1 MTLNEFLDEW
11 NSESPLVLVHTSGS
25 TGAPQPLWV
34 EKERMKASAMMTC
47 RFLGLKQGDTA
58 LLCMPLQFIAGKMMA
73 VRALVGGLELETIAP
88 CGHPMAVAQ
97 HIPTFA
103 AMVPL
108 QVYNSLQVEEE
119 RERLQQI
126 RQLIIGG
133 GIVSDE
139 VERQLSTFPHAVWST
154 YGMTETLSHI
164 AMRRLNGKEASEW
177 YCPLPSVNVSI
188 NEEGCLVI
196 DAPLVCSQPLTT
208 NDMAVMAPDGRH
220 FRIIGRKDNII
231 CSGGIK
237 IQIEEVERLLQP
249 HLNTP
254 YIITRTRDDKYGEVV
269 TMLIEAPLTS
279 ELNHR
284 LNSIFEEVLPL
295 YARPRRILSIN
306 HLLLTATGKPARAE
320 AEQGANSHRK
330 DGDS

>member
-1 MTLNEFLDEW
+1 M
-11 NSESPLVLVHTSGS
+11 S
-25 TGAPQPLWV
+25 TILLTYARNYALI
-34 EKERMKASAMMTC
+34 KK
-47 RFLGLKQGDTA
+47 LKQGDTA

-320 AEQGANSHRK
+320 AEQWANSHRK

>member
-11 NSESPLVLVHTSGS
+11 NSESQLVLVHTSGS

-220 FRIIGRKDNII
+220 FRVIGRKDNII

-320 AEQGANSHRK
+320 AEQWANSHRK

>member
-25 TGAPQPLWV
+25 TGAPKPLWV

-320 AEQGANSHRK
+320 AEQWANSHRK

>member
-208 NDMAVMAPDGRH
+208 NDMAVMAADGKR
-220 FRIIGRKDNII
+220 FRILGRKDNII

-306 HLLLTATGKPARAE
+306 HLPLTATGKPARAE
-320 AEQGANSHRK
+320 AEQWANSHRK

>member
-1 MTLNEFLDEW
+1 
-11 NSESPLVLVHTSGS
+11 
-25 TGAPQPLWV
+25 
-34 EKERMKASAMMTC
+34 MMM
-47 RFLGLKQGDTA
+47 RFL
-58 LLCMPLQFIAGKMMA
+58 
-73 VRALVGGLELETIAP
+73 
-88 CGHPMAVAQ
+88 
-97 HIPTFA
+97 IPTFA

-306 HLLLTATGKPARAE
+306 HLPLTATGKPARAE
-320 AEQGANSHRK
+320 AEQWANSHRK